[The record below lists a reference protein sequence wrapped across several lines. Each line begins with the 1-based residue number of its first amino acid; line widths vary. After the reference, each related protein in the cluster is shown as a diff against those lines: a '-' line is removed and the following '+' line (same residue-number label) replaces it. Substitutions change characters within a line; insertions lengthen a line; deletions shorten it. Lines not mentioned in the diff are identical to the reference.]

1 MTRSLTMVRAVSPSR
16 CAVVLLAACLSFPAA
31 SFAADG
37 IRLGAGTVRF
47 ASVEEGRAVLGSDDA
62 WIEATSDFQ
71 RAATLGVP
79 PPVSM
84 AQLRTFSAKAV
95 RPWPDDQA
103 ARWRR
108 ALETIAPRFAALHL
122 PVPAEVLLIDTD
134 GSVKNCGIAVTSGDV
149 GLDSAA
155 CAAITK
161 RGRYKPAL
169 DKDGKPIAVHSTR
182 RVVWRL

>member
-1 MTRSLTMVRAVSPSR
+1 MAGKPHVSLTLVKTKSALAALSACTDDLLRTWHIDPAEQAGIATPPAPVSAAAEWISTDDYPADALARDTQGAVSI
-16 CAVVLLAACLSFPAA
+16 V
-31 SFAADG
+31 
-37 IRLGAGTVRF
+37 
-47 ASVEEGRAVLGSDDA
+47 
-62 WIEATSDFQ
+62 W
-71 RAATLGVP
+71 
-79 PPVSM
+79 
-84 AQLRTFSAKAV
+84 
-95 RPWPDDQA
+95 
-103 ARWRR
+103 
-108 ALETIAPRFAALHL
+108 
-122 PVPAEVLLIDTD
+122 LIDTD